1 MPSVNAT
8 YSKTAKGSEEI
19 AKRTVGL
26 NPRVRQLLIL
36 IDGKRTANELAK
48 MLPDAAIELWLDQ
61 LINDGFIQSSEFKE
75 PARPSNPNF
84 AAYTTSHSPTDASVK
99 LKARH
104 VARMLLETLGN
115 NADDFALRIERC
127 NNLEELREL
136 VPQVLAVVE
145 SVAGEQAMANFVRKI
160 GDI

>member
-1 MPSVNAT
+1 MASEIAT
-8 YSKTAKGSEEI
+8 YSKTTKGIEEI

-36 IDGKRTANELAK
+36 VDGKRNAVDLAK
-48 MLPDAAIELWLDQ
+48 LLPEAQVELWLDQ
-61 LINDGFIQSSEFKE
+61 LISDGFIQSSDFKE
-75 PARPSNPNF
+75 PAKPSNPNF
-84 AAYTTSHSPTDASVK
+84 AAYTSQSNLSEPSVK
-99 LKARH
+99 AKAKH
-104 VARMLLETLGN
+104 VARMLIETLGS

-127 NNLEELREL
+127 NSIDELREL

>member
-1 MPSVNAT
+1 MPSVQAT
-8 YSKTAKGSEEI
+8 YLKTAKGTEEI

-36 IDGKRTANELAK
+36 IDGKRNAAELAK

-61 LINDGFIQSSEFKE
+61 LITDGFIQSSEFKE
-75 PARPSNPNF
+75 PTKPSNPNF
-84 AAYTTSHSPTDASVK
+84 AAYTSPTDGSVK

-104 VARMLLETLGN
+104 VARMLLETLGS

-127 NNLEELREL
+127 NSLDELREL
-136 VPQVLAVVE
+136 VPQVLTVVE